1 MQKKIVW
8 TLRII
13 EDIDRIPENYLEHLK
28 NTTGLYEIRVQVG
41 NNIFRIFCFFDL
53 DNIVVVG
60 NGFQKK
66 TQKTPRQQIEYA
78 EQVKKE
84 YYESKNKNLK
94 SLDQFIDEKI
104 GKQGTERREEFEI
117 EYDAFKLGVLIQQAR
132 EDKGLTQEQLAE
144 LAGTNKSYISKL
156 ERNLKDIRFS
166 TLQRI
171 INEGLGAHLDISIR
185 FK

>member
-1 MQKKIVW
+1 MDFRRKLKKPLSNKSKMQSGYKKNIMKA
-8 TLRII
+8 
-13 EDIDRIPENYLEHLK
+13 K
-28 NTTGLYEIRVQVG
+28 NE
-41 NNIFRIFCFFDL
+41 
-53 DNIVVVG
+53 
-60 NGFQKK
+60 
-66 TQKTPRQQIEYA
+66 
-78 EQVKKE
+78 
-84 YYESKNKNLK
+84 NLK

-104 GKQGTERREEFEI
+104 GAKGTVNREQFEN

-132 EDKGLTQEQLAE
+132 EDRGLTQEQLAE

-171 INEGLGAHLDISIR
+171 INEGLNGHLDISIK